1 MSFPPQSAEADTV
14 QLWTVK
20 VVFMKKLNVIF
31 LRFPDLPSADLTLIS
46 ESSSN
51 TNWLRCPDECC
62 ALWMLNT
69 RISIVAGSSDGSPQQ
84 SSLCC
89 ITPGT
94 RDGDTSS
101 LAASQHFTQCI
112 MQENRDIFHGSLP
125 RHFQQFGKLTGEPS
139 QIISSSIWSFSCP
152 STQIF
157 VCEEGELV
165 RTARIQMFCR

>member
-69 RISIVAGSSDGSPQQ
+69 RISIVPGSPHYCCTRLFGEVVQ
-84 SSLCC
+84 SRRRPLLGPSPSWKWLLLLSHLN
-89 ITPGT
+89 I
-94 RDGDTSS
+94 
-101 LAASQHFTQCI
+101 
-112 MQENRDIFHGSLP
+112 
-125 RHFQQFGKLTGEPS
+125 LTGEKSKDHNWWVALRQPVP
-139 QIISSSIWSFSCP
+139 CDLC
-152 STQIF
+152 
-157 VCEEGELV
+157 V
-165 RTARIQMFCR
+165 AIQFHVYSPWVNDRLA

>member
-31 LRFPDLPSADLTLIS
+31 LSFPDLPSADLTLIS

-69 RISIVAGSSDGSPQQ
+69 RISIVAG
-84 SSLCC
+84 
-89 ITPGT
+89 TPGT

-112 MQENRDIFHGSLP
+112 MQENRDIFHGPLP

-139 QIISSSIWSFSCP
+139 QIISSSIRSFSCP

-157 VCEEGELV
+157 VCEEGE
-165 RTARIQMFCR
+165 F